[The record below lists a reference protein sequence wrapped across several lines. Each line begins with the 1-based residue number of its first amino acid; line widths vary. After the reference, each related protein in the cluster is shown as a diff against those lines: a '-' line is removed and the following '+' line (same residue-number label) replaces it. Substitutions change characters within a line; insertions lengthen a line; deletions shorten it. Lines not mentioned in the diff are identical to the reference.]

1 MSAAQRSSPRPCR
14 TWVPACC
21 CAERQ
26 GAHLCGRRRSCS
38 RCMAWEDVV
47 NLGIFVVHVNM
58 KGWQGKPSVFGRFLE
73 VWWWIYLASEKV
85 RGIKLTNVLGPP
97 CPMWNSCS
105 WFQLPRALLRG
116 FVLSVAWHH
125 RTSVLPSIDAARRG
139 SSAWTMR
146 PQRYWKKQGWR
157 PGPVE
162 RLHQSE
168 SKYKS
173 S

>member
-38 RCMAWEDVV
+38 RCVAWEDVV
-47 NLGIFVVHVNM
+47 KLGSLWYTLTWRVDRGN
-58 KGWQGKPSVFGRFLE
+58 PACLE
-73 VWWWIYLASEKV
+73 GFWRSGDEYLASEKV
-85 RGIKLTNVLGPP
+85 RGIKLTKVLGPP

-105 WFQLPRALLRG
+105 WFQWPPALLRG
-116 FVLSVAWHH
+116 FVPSVAWHH
-125 RTSVLPSIDAARRG
+125 RMSVLPSIDAPRRG

-146 PQRYWKKQGWR
+146 PQRCWKKQGWR

-162 RLHQSE
+162 RLHQCE
-168 SKYKS
+168 SKSKS

>member
-1 MSAAQRSSPRPCR
+1 MSAPPRSSPRPCR

-26 GAHLCGRRRSCS
+26 GAHLCGRRRSCF

-47 NLGIFVVHVNM
+47 NLGIFVVHANM
-58 KGWQGKPSVFGRFLE
+58 KGYPVCLE
-73 VWWWIYLASEKV
+73 GFWRSGDEFLASEKV
-85 RGIKLTNVLGPP
+85 RGIKLTKVLGPP
-97 CPMWNSCS
+97 CPMWNPCS
-105 WFQLPRALLRG
+105 WFQWPPALLRG
-116 FVLSVAWHH
+116 FVPSVAWHH

-146 PQRYWKKQGWR
+146 PPRYWKRQGWR

-162 RLHQSE
+162 RLHQCE
-168 SKYKS
+168 SNYRFS
-173 S
+173 